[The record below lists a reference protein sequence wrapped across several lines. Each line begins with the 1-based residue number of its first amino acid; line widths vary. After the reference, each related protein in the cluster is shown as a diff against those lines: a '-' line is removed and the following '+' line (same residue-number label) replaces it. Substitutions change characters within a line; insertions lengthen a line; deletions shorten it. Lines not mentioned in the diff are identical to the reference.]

1 MCENNSQESEALA
14 QKSSPDIVPTSNTV
28 SSVYEVPVETAPE
41 KVRLD
46 SPGYLLLHPELT
58 GKAIRKTIFSSAI
71 QIIAFMAVF
80 GYILAEVRSFL
91 YLLSHYGFIR

>member
-1 MCENNSQESEALA
+1 MFENKGPKCSAQSSSLDTTLA
-14 QKSSPDIVPTSNTV
+14 SGAASNI
-28 SSVYEVPVETAPE
+28 YEIATEDAPE

-58 GKAIRKTIFSSAI
+58 GKAIRKTIFSSAV
-71 QIIAFMAVF
+71 QIIAFMTAF
-80 GYILAEVRSFL
+80 GYILAEIRSFL

>member
-1 MCENNSQESEALA
+1 MIENKKQGPECLTQCHVPNTTTAPDVSNSICE
-14 QKSSPDIVPTSNTV
+14 IPT
-28 SSVYEVPVETAPE
+28 ETAPE

-58 GKAIRKTIFSSAI
+58 GKAIRKTIFSSAV
-71 QIIAFMAVF
+71 QLIAFMTAF
-80 GYILAEVRSFL
+80 GYILAEIRASL

>member
-1 MCENNSQESEALA
+1 MFENKKKGPECSTQSSSLDTTLA
-14 QKSSPDIVPTSNTV
+14 SGAANNI
-28 SSVYEVPVETAPE
+28 YEIPIEDAPR
-41 KVRLD
+41 KARLD